1 MQLRIFSYFL
11 LAILLTSCNHTPP
24 PAPHGP
30 LPSERQLAWHD
41 LEYYAFIHFNM
52 NTFTNMEWGM
62 GDEKPESFNPTE
74 LDTRQWARVIKE
86 AGMKGIIITAKHHD
100 GFCLWPSAYTEHSV
114 KNSPWRDG
122 KGDLLKEL
130 SEACREYDLK
140 FGVYLSPWDRNH
152 ADYGKPEYLD
162 YFRNQLRELLTSY
175 GEVFEV
181 WFDGANGGTGYY
193 GGANENRKIDNR
205 TYYEWP
211 TVFEIV
217 RELQPMACI
226 FSDGGPDVRWVGNE
240 EGWARP
246 TNWSLLKRDD
256 FAPGIAENLEHLRAG
271 QEDGTHWLPA
281 EVDVSIRPGWYY
293 HPYEDHKVKTL
304 PQLLDIYYHSVGRNA
319 SLLLNFPVDTRGL
332 IHETDVD
339 AVMKL
344 AEALKADFAV
354 NLAAG
359 QKITAS
365 QVRGNNR
372 NFRPSNVTDNNPET
386 YWTTDDGV
394 TDATLTIEFK
404 EPTTFNRLLVQE
416 YIPLGQRVRK
426 FRAEAMVD
434 GQWQTLAEET
444 TIGYK
449 RILRLPTVTA
459 TQVRLHIEDAK
470 ACPVISNLQLFHAP
484 KVLEAPL
491 VRRNQH
497 GEVTLIASDSGTE
510 VYYTTDGSNPGA
522 STEKYSGPVEFARK
536 GTLMA
541 VAIDPLSGDSSPVT
555 RQEFDIPATNWKLMG
570 EPGKNQR
577 ASAPFDGNPATAL
590 VINQTLPVDFAI
602 DLGEVVTLKGFNYL
616 PDQSRYSAGVIR
628 NFEFSVSQD
637 GRNFGQPVA
646 AGEFGN
652 IANSQVWQRIT
663 FDPVQAR
670 YIRLRAI
677 EVVAG
682 DGRAGIAGFDLIT
695 GE

>member
-1 MQLRIFSYFL
+1 MKQRFPWYFL
-11 LAILLTSCNHTPP
+11 LAILLVSCDQTLP

-30 LPSERQLAWHD
+30 LPTERQLAWHD

-62 GDEKPESFNPTE
+62 GDEKPEWFNPTE
-74 LDTRQWARVIKE
+74 LDTRQWTRVIKE

-122 KGDLLKEL
+122 QGDVLREL
-130 SEACREYDLK
+130 ADACQESGLK

-162 YFRNQLRELLTSY
+162 YFRNQLRELLTNY

-205 TYYEWP
+205 TYYQWP

-240 EGWARP
+240 EGWAQP

-256 FAPGIAENLEHLRAG
+256 FAPGIAENLEHLRVG

-332 IHETDVD
+332 IHETDVE

-344 AEALKADFAV
+344 AEALKADFAHD
-354 NLAAG
+354 LAPG

-365 QVRGNNR
+365 HVRGDSR
-372 NFRPSNVTDNNPET
+372 KFDTRSLTDGNKDT
-386 YWTTDDGV
+386 YWATDDDV
-394 TDATLTIEFK
+394 TSASLTVEFRQ
-404 EPTTFNRLLVQE
+404 PTTLNRLLLQE
-416 YIPLGQRVRK
+416 YIPLGQRVSK
-426 FRAEAMVD
+426 FRVECMQD
-434 GQWQTLAEET
+434 GNWQTLAEET

-449 RILRLPTVTA
+449 RILRLPTVT
-459 TQVRLHIEDAK
+459 TSRLRITIEEAK
-470 ACPVISNLQLFHAP
+470 ASPAISNLQIFNAP
-484 KVLEAPL
+484 KVLEAPV
-491 VRRNQH
+491 VRRNQA
-497 GEVTLIASDSGTE
+497 GEVTIATGEEGVE
-510 VYYTTDGSNPGA
+510 VYYTTDGTAPGTG
-522 STEKYSGPVEFARK
+522 SQLYSAPFIFGSK
-536 GTLMA
+536 GVVSA
-541 VAIDPLSGDSSPVT
+541 VSVDPHTGESGPVT
-555 RQEFDIPATNWKLMG
+555 RQEFDIPSTSWKLLG
-570 EPGKNQR
+570 EPGNHPR
-577 ASAPFDGNPATAL
+577 AGNIFDGNPATAM
-590 VINQTLPVDFAI
+590 VIQQTLPVDFMM
-602 DLGEVVTLKGFNYL
+602 DLSGEVTLVGFNYL
-616 PDQSRYSAGVIR
+616 PDQSRNSTGVISR
-628 NFEFSVSQD
+628 YEFSVSTD
-637 GRNFGQPVA
+637 GRNFSQPVA

-652 IANSQVWQRIT
+652 IVNSPVWQRIT
-663 FDPVQAR
+663 FEPVQAR
-670 YIRLRAI
+670 FVRLRAL

-682 DGRAGIAGFDLIT
+682 NNRAGMAEFNVIT
-695 GE
+695 R

>member
-1 MQLRIFSYFL
+1 MNKFQT
-11 LAILLTSCNHTPP
+11 ILIIATLFMLSCNQAPP

-41 LEYYAFIHFNM
+41 LEFYAFIHFNM

-62 GDEKPESFNPTE
+62 GDEKPEWFNPTE
-74 LDTRQWARVIKE
+74 LDTRQWARVAKE

-122 KGDLLKEL
+122 NGDLLREL
-130 SEACREYDLK
+130 SDACKEYGLK

-162 YFRNQLRELLTSY
+162 YFRNQLRELLTNY

-205 TYYEWP
+205 TYYQWD
-211 TVFEIV
+211 TVFKIV

-332 IHETDVD
+332 IHENDVN

-344 AEALKADFAV
+344 AEALKADFAHD
-354 NLAAG
+354 LAAG
-359 QKITAS
+359 QKISAS
-365 QVRGNNR
+365 NVRGNSRKFKVENML
-372 NFRPSNVTDNNPET
+372 DGKKET
-386 YWTTDDGV
+386 YWAADDEV
-394 TDATLTIEFK
+394 TSASVTIEFK
-404 EPTTFNRLLVQE
+404 EPTTFNRFLVQE

-426 FRAEAMVD
+426 FRVEALVD
-434 GQWQTLAEET
+434 GNWQTLAEET

-449 RILRLPTVTA
+449 RILRLPTTTA
-459 TQVRLHIEDAK
+459 TQIRFTIDDAK
-470 ACPVISNLQLFHAP
+470 ACPVIANLQVFNAP
-484 KVLEAPL
+484 KVLEAPV
-491 VRRNQH
+491 VRRNQAGDVTISA
-497 GEVTLIASDSGTE
+497 GEEGVE
-510 VYYTTDGSNPGA
+510 VYYTTDGTDPGTGSA
-522 STEKYSGPVEFARK
+522 RYEGPFKLDKK
-536 GTLMA
+536 GLVAA
-541 VAIDPLSGDSSPVT
+541 VAVNPQSGETGPVT
-555 RQEFDIPATNWKLMG
+555 RQEFDIPSTQWILLG

-577 ASAPFDGNPATAL
+577 ASAPFDGNPATSL
-590 VINQTLPVDFAI
+590 VVNQPLPVDFII
-602 DLGEVVTLKGFNYL
+602 DLGEVVKLKGFEYL

-628 NFEFSVSQD
+628 NYEISVSND
-637 GRNFGQPVA
+637 GRNFSQPVSS
-646 AGEFGN
+646 GEFGN
-652 IANSQVWQRIT
+652 IANSPVWQRIT
-663 FDPVQAR
+663 FDPVTAR
-670 YIRLRAI
+670 IVRFRALS
-677 EVVAG
+677 VVTG
-682 DGRAGIAGFDLIT
+682 SDRAGIAEFNILT
-695 GE
+695 E

>member
-1 MQLRIFSYFL
+1 MKLRFAWFFMISL
-11 LAILLTSCNHTPP
+11 LLSACDNTQP
-24 PAPHGP
+24 PAAHGP

-41 LEYYAFIHFNM
+41 LEYYAFVHFNM

-62 GDEKPESFNPTE
+62 GDEKPEWFNPTE
-74 LDTRQWARVIKE
+74 LDTRQWARVAKE

-122 KGDLLKEL
+122 KGDVLRELADACKE
-130 SEACREYDLK
+130 YGLK

-162 YFRNQLRELLTSY
+162 YFRNQLRELLTNY

-205 TYYEWP
+205 TYYEWD

-332 IHETDVD
+332 IHENDVE

-344 AEALKADFAV
+344 AEALKSDFAHD
-354 NLAAG
+354 LAVG
-359 QKITAS
+359 QKITATN
-365 QVRGNNR
+365 VRGNSSR
-372 NFRPSNVTDNNPET
+372 FSEKRIIDGKKDT
-386 YWTTDDGV
+386 YWATDDDV
-394 TDATLTIEFK
+394 TEASLTIEFSQ
-404 EPTTFNRLLVQE
+404 PTTFNRLLLQE
-416 YIPLGQRVRK
+416 YIPMGQRVKK
-426 FRAEAMVD
+426 FKVECIQGGA
-434 GQWQTLAEET
+434 WQTLAEET

-449 RILRLPTVTA
+449 RILRLPTVT
-459 TQVRLHIEDAK
+459 TSRLRVTIEDSK
-470 ACPVISNLQLFHAP
+470 ACPVISNLQVFNAP
-484 KVLEAPL
+484 KVLEPP
-491 VRRNQH
+491 VVTRNKE
-497 GEVTLIASDSGTE
+497 GEITIVAADEG
-510 VYYTTDGSNPGA
+510 VDVFYTTGDIDPGA
-522 STEKYSGPVEFARK
+522 NSTKYEGPFLFQQK
-536 GTLMA
+536 GIVKA
-541 VAIDPLSGDSSPVT
+541 IAIDPFTGNTSPVT
-555 RQEFDIPATNWKLMG
+555 RQELDIPATRWQLMG

-577 ASAPFDGNPATAL
+577 AGAIFDGNQFTFL
-590 VINQTLPVDFAI
+590 NINKPMPVDFII
-602 DLGEVVTLKGFNYL
+602 DIGETVNLAGFNYL
-616 PDQSRYSAGVIR
+616 PDQSRYSQGIIR
-628 NFEFSVSQD
+628 HYELSVSLD
-637 GRNFGQPVA
+637 GSNFGQPVA
-646 AGEFGN
+646 SGEFGN
-652 IANSQVWQRIT
+652 IVNSPIWQRVT
-663 FDPVQAR
+663 FAAVPAR
-670 YIRLRAI
+670 FVCFRAVS
-677 EVVAG
+677 EVSG
-682 DGRAGIAGFDLIT
+682 QNRAGIAEFSFIT
-695 GE
+695 E

>member
-1 MQLRIFSYFL
+1 MKLRFAWFFL
-11 LAILLTSCNHTPP
+11 ISLLLSACDNTQP
-24 PAPHGP
+24 PAAHGP

-62 GDEKPESFNPTE
+62 GDEKPEWFNPTE
-74 LDTRQWARVIKE
+74 LDTRQWARVAKE

-122 KGDLLKEL
+122 KGDVLRELADACKE
-130 SEACREYDLK
+130 YGLK

-162 YFRNQLRELLTSY
+162 YFRNQLRELLTNY

-205 TYYEWP
+205 TYYEWD

-332 IHETDVD
+332 IHENDVE

-344 AEALKADFAV
+344 AEALKSDFAHD
-354 NLAAG
+354 LAVG
-359 QKITAS
+359 QKITATN
-365 QVRGNNR
+365 VRGNSSR
-372 NFRPSNVTDNNPET
+372 FSEKRIIDGKKDT
-386 YWTTDDGV
+386 YWATDDDV
-394 TDATLTIEFK
+394 TEASLTIEFSQ
-404 EPTTFNRLLVQE
+404 PTTFNRLLLQE
-416 YIPLGQRVRK
+416 YIPMGQRVKK
-426 FRAEAMVD
+426 FKVECIQGGA
-434 GQWQTLAEET
+434 WQTLAEET

-449 RILRLPTVTA
+449 RILRLPTVT
-459 TQVRLHIEDAK
+459 TSRLRVTIEDSK
-470 ACPVISNLQLFHAP
+470 ACPVISNLQVFNAP
-484 KVLEAPL
+484 KVLEPP
-491 VRRNQH
+491 VVTRNKE
-497 GEVTLIASDSGTE
+497 GEITIVAADEG
-510 VYYTTDGSNPGA
+510 VDVFYTTGDIDPGA
-522 STEKYSGPVEFARK
+522 NSTKYEGPFLFQQK
-536 GTLMA
+536 GIVKA
-541 VAIDPLSGDSSPVT
+541 IAIDPFTGNTSPVT
-555 RQEFDIPATNWKLMG
+555 RQELDIPATRWQLMG

-577 ASAPFDGNPATAL
+577 AGAIFDGNQFTFL
-590 VINQTLPVDFAI
+590 NINKPMPVDFII
-602 DLGEVVTLKGFNYL
+602 DIGETVNLAGFNYL
-616 PDQSRYSAGVIR
+616 PDQSRYSQGIIR
-628 NFEFSVSQD
+628 HYELSVSLD
-637 GRNFGQPVA
+637 GSNFGQPVA
-646 AGEFGN
+646 SGEFGN
-652 IANSQVWQRIT
+652 IVNSPIWQRVT
-663 FDPVQAR
+663 FAAVPAR
-670 YIRLRAI
+670 FVCFRAVS
-677 EVVAG
+677 EVSG
-682 DGRAGIAGFDLIT
+682 QNRAGIAEFSFIT
-695 GE
+695 E